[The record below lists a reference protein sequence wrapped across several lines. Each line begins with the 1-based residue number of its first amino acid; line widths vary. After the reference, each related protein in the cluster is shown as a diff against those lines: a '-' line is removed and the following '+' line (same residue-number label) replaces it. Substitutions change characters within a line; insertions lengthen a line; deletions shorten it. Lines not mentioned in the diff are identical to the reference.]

1 MKLAFDYSAHARGAL
16 RSIVSNAI
24 LANYPAWASTF
35 WNREVLYYVQY
46 IRGGALEDSGRTI
59 VRPLRVTICTIT
71 SCNTDTLARIHY
83 AEVLITLDSS
93 SLPWFPKIA
102 NLGSAVHHC
111 KCISFCAE
119 FPCHDQAPGIKTK
132 TIGLSRSN
140 VCVLA
145 LNALD
150 TFRGWLALLRC
161 PRPDYIMPPLLTTSP
176 LLYFFCCEGCNV

>member
-1 MKLAFDYSAHARGAL
+1 M
-16 RSIVSNAI
+16 
-24 LANYPAWASTF
+24 
-35 WNREVLYYVQY
+35 
-46 IRGGALEDSGRTI
+46 I

-83 AEVLITLDSS
+83 VEVLITLDSS

-111 KCISFCAE
+111 KYISFCAE
-119 FPCHDQAPGIKTK
+119 FPCHGQAPDMKTK

-176 LLYFFCCEGCNV
+176 SSISSAVRGATYESYLTTTRPCTTVVVAHMQCQLLITSPRAKHATKPLF

>member
-1 MKLAFDYSAHARGAL
+1 M
-16 RSIVSNAI
+16 
-24 LANYPAWASTF
+24 
-35 WNREVLYYVQY
+35 
-46 IRGGALEDSGRTI
+46 EDSGPAI

-111 KCISFCAE
+111 KYIPFCAAV
-119 FPCHDQAPGIKTK
+119 QAPGIKTK
-132 TIGLSRSN
+132 TIGLNRSN
-140 VCVLA
+140 VCVLS

-150 TFRGWLALLRC
+150 TFRGWLVVG
-161 PRPDYIMPPLLTTSP
+161 PPQMPAA
-176 LLYFFCCEGCNV
+176 